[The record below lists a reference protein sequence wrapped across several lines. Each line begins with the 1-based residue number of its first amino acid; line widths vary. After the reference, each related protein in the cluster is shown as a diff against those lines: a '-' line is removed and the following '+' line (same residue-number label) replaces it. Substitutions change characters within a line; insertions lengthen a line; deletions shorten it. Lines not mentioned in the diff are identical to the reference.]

1 LRLLL
6 SLSIYQI
13 YKEFIMKIQSLI
25 LAGLLSLAGTA
36 TFINTAFA
44 DTPATTSITATCNDG
59 TSFTGT
65 TKQGACSG
73 HKGVKNWADAKA
85 PAVVESK
92 PVVADKA
99 APTKAT
105 TAAKPA
111 ATSTM
116 AEAPGGGP
124 GKVWVNNKSKKYH
137 CLGTEHYGKT
147 KDGSYMTEAEAK
159 AKGNHA
165 VNGKACG

>member
-1 LRLLL
+1 
-6 SLSIYQI
+6 
-13 YKEFIMKIQSLI
+13 MKIQSLI
-25 LAGLLSLAGTA
+25 LAGMLSLVGAA
-36 TFINTAFA
+36 TFMNAAFA
-44 DTPATTSITATCNDG
+44 DIPSATSVKATCNDG

-73 HKGVKNWADAKA
+73 HKGVKVWSDAKVS
-85 PAVVESK
+85 AVI

-99 APTKAT
+99 
-105 TAAKPA
+105 TAAIVTKDTSGAKPVVA
-111 ATSTM
+111 STIS
-116 AEAPGGGP
+116 EAPGGGP

-137 CLGTEHYGKT
+137 CLGTEYYGKT

-165 VNGKACG
+165 VKGKACG

>member
-1 LRLLL
+1 
-6 SLSIYQI
+6 
-13 YKEFIMKIQSLI
+13 MKIKSLI
-25 LAGLLSLAGTA
+25 LASMLSLASAA
-36 TFINTAFA
+36 TYMNTAFA
-44 DTPATTSITATCNDG
+44 ETPAATSVTATCNDG
-59 TSFTGT
+59 TTFTGT

-73 HKGVKNWADAKA
+73 HKGVKDWAVA
-85 PAVVESK
+85 ESK
-92 PVVADKA
+92 PAVAVKA

-105 TAAKPA
+105 AVAKPA

-165 VNGKACG
+165 VNGKVCG